1 MRREAE
7 EFLREN
13 LSAPAAAKDME
24 EHARAVGISSRTL
37 ARARK
42 RLGVIAEKGGMDKGW
57 TWHLPGP
64 SDSSDH
70 NTAPKNAKPPEE
82 CHPKDW
88 QPSAKL
94 AAFGAASTGDN
105 DADPDLSVPATN
117 GGGALADDGG
127 NVDRAPGA
135 MPIEGEIV
143 QPPSWRELNTKM
155 MKSRRWRPTG
165 GNAPK

>member
-1 MRREAE
+1 RWEANPLLWSPE
-7 EFLREN
+7 IPEMPEN
-13 LSAPAAAKDME
+13 PYPAAAIE
-24 EHARAVGISSRTL
+24 PNPTPQGISGISGISGKHNDMAAATG
-37 ARARK
+37 APPA
-42 RLGVIAEKGGMDKGW
+42 D
-57 TWHLPGP
+57 PGP
-64 SDSSDH
+64 ELPECLRR
-70 NTAPKNAKPPEE
+70 TPPKNAKPPEE

-94 AAFGAASTGDN
+94 AAFGAASTADN